1 MHPAKDSTE
10 PSDEGEQTKAEQ
22 DLQDSPTPLETTR
35 TAHIAAICFAMV
47 LPTIATLLYFV
58 FLSGSDFMKIV
69 YFGSKVIQFSF
80 PLIWVLA
87 VQRNRIRIP
96 RPKWNSVAAGIL
108 MGMGIVATGLLAYF
122 GFLKDSTYLENAPA
136 LITAKVNE
144 MGLTTPTIYIIFALF
159 LAVPH
164 SLLEE
169 YYWRWFVFG
178 QTKRLTGVNA
188 AIIISSLGFMSHHVI
203 VIHQFLNNGWGVTL
217 FFSLCVAMGGVLW
230 AWLYNRYKTLY
241 GPWVSHL
248 LVDLGIMYIGYD
260 LATFAN

>member
-1 MHPAKDSTE
+1 MHSAMDTTE
-10 PSDEGEQTKAEQ
+10 SSDEADPITQ
-22 DLQDSPTPLETTR
+22 LQNDSQPHAPLETSRAT
-35 TAHIAAICFAMV
+35 HIAAICFAMV
-47 LPTIATLLYFV
+47 LPTVATLVYFV
-58 FLSGSDFMKIV
+58 FLSGSDLMKIV
-69 YFGSKVIQFSF
+69 YFGSKILQFSF

-87 VQRNRIRIP
+87 IQRHRLYIS
-96 RPKWNSVAAGIL
+96 RPKWNSISAGVLVGI
-108 MGMGIVATGLLAYF
+108 GIVGTGLLAYY
-122 GFLKDSTYLENAPA
+122 GFLKDSTYLQNAPA
-136 LITAKVNE
+136 LVTAKLSE
-144 MGLTTPTIYIIFALF
+144 MGLTTPTMYILFALF

-178 QTKRLTGVNA
+178 QTKRVTGANA
-188 AIIISSLGFMSHHVI
+188 AILISSLGFMSHHVI
-203 VIHQFLNNGWGVTL
+203 VIHQFLDNGWGVTL
-217 FFSLCVAMGGVLW
+217 FFSLCVATGGVLW